1 MDDKTKS
8 LPATPLPQQQLS
20 PVRRDACLVHIH
32 PTGPKMGT
40 RYTLGDARLVLGR
53 DPSCDIV
60 IDDDSVSRRHACI
73 KPSYDGYQVEDLQS
87 RNGTFVNEQ
96 SVNAEQLNDGDYLRI
111 GNSTYRF
118 LAGDN
123 LELQYHEE
131 IHRLSILDALTEVPN
146 KRHFLDFLGRQ
157 LSSATRHDR
166 PLALIIFDIDHF
178 KSVNDMLGHLA
189 GDNILR
195 ELAAL
200 VKRGIRKEDMLARYG
215 GEEFV
220 LVLPETERQGAL
232 ELAEHLRRRVE
243 VYPFNY
249 NGRNVAV
256 TISLGV
262 AVTAGSSPMSAD
274 ELIYQ
279 ADEKLYEAKNGGR
292 NRVSG

>member
-8 LPATPLPQQQLS
+8 LPATPPPPQLS
-20 PVRRDACLVHIH
+20 PVRRDACLVQIY
-32 PTGPKMGT
+32 PTGPTMST
-40 RYTLGDARLVLGR
+40 RYTLGDAALVLGR
-53 DPSCDIV
+53 DAGCDIV
-60 IDDDSVSRRHACI
+60 VDDDSVSRRHACI
-73 KPSYDGYQVEDLQS
+73 KPCYNGYQVEDLQS
-87 RNGTFVNEQ
+87 RNGTFVNDMQ
-96 SVNAEQLNDGDYLRI
+96 VNSQRLNDGDYLRI
-111 GNSTYRF
+111 GNAIYRF
-118 LAGDN
+118 LGGDN
-123 LELQYHEE
+123 IEVQYHEE
-131 IHRLSILDALTEVPN
+131 IYRLSILDALTEVPN
-146 KRHFLDFLGRQ
+146 KRHFQDFLGRQ

-166 PLALIIFDIDHF
+166 PLALIMFDIDHF
-178 KSVNDMLGHLA
+178 KSVNDMFGHLA

-200 VKRGIRKEDMLARYG
+200 VKHGIRKEDMLARYG

-243 VYPFNY
+243 AYPFNY
-249 NGRNVAV
+249 DGRNLRV

-262 AVTAGSSPMSAD
+262 AVLAGSSPISAD

-279 ADEKLYEAKNGGR
+279 ADEKLYESKKGGR